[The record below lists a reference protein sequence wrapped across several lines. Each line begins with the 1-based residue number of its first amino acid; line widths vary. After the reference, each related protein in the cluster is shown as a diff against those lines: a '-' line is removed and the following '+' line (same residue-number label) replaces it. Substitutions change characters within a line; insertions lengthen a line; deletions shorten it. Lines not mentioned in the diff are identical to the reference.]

1 MRPSSAFLLAAAA
14 AALLMPGSEASAGD
28 VNRGREIA
36 IQVCSSCHQ
45 VTATQVLPP
54 DVPVPDGSVPTAS
67 FFDMAETRGDDP
79 EYLRKM
85 ILSPHYPMPARQ
97 WSERDLKAI
106 VAYIQSLR

>member
-1 MRPSSAFLLAAAA
+1 MIAAAVAAFLMPKAAAA
-14 AALLMPGSEASAGD
+14 QGEVD
-28 VNRGREIA
+28 RGRDIAIHICGSCHLVTA
-36 IQVCSSCHQ
+36 IQVQ
-45 VTATQVLPP
+45 PP
-54 DVPVPDGSVPTAS
+54 NVPVPNGSVPTAS
-67 FFDMAETRGDDP
+67 FFDMGETRGDDP